1 MFYSKGQNRRKG
13 WLYSMLRISRR
24 QLMVLWVLL
33 GLLVASLISV
43 AVVYQVRASEYDL
56 AEVVRGG
63 GASVLFDS
71 AGKPVAN
78 LTGDLPQPVTWQEL
92 PKHLVDAF
100 VAREDDGF
108 FDHGG
113 VVFTAVVRS
122 LLRNLSSMKYE
133 QGASTITMQLTRNV
147 FELQGKSLDRKLL
160 EAALARRIES
170 EYDKQTILCQYLSR
184 IYFGQSRYG
193 LRDAA
198 AYYFGKEVRDLDLV
212 ESATLAGLVRGPSI
226 FNPVASMD
234 KAMTV
239 KRETLDRMLEQEM
252 ISQDEHDAA
261 AQAPIELRIGDAAEA
276 PGSGSYPTM
285 WASRELD
292 ALSGDFLQGSRSLS
306 VVSNLDLDI
315 QTYLERAVEATLTAV
330 ENPHEYPQAWLSL
343 ADSPEA
349 AQAQKDAFA
358 KMRRPINLRRRG
370 MDNNLEGLLQCCALV
385 VDSRRNRKGNVLAL
399 VGGRSA
405 IDGVDRWERRMA
417 PGRAVAPLVF
427 SCACLPGAEDMHISS
442 KDAVYTGR
450 QIGYGMVRDF
460 FDSLE
465 LDVDLPDKAHADD
478 LYAGNFRMQLANLAR
493 LLFDM
498 QNLGRGY
505 SLSLTNTVWSR
516 TNTPLYAY
524 EPEKAQEYIRRES
537 AQAVASIPPFFS
549 QDDRSVVLNEALPD
563 NGGQFVMI
571 TRDKGVAVFVW
582 MGFDKPAADVA
593 GTREM
598 QRLLQRAAANLARE
612 VFNQSR
618 AVLRA
623 KAQEP
628 AQPAS

>member
-1 MFYSKGQNRRKG
+1 MFYSKGENRRKG
-13 WLYSMLRISRR
+13 WLYSLFRITRR
-24 QLMVLWVLL
+24 QMIAIWVLV
-33 GLLVASLISV
+33 GLAAAACIAV
-43 AVVYQVRASEYDL
+43 AVSYQVRASGYNLSD
-56 AEVVRGG
+56 VVRGG

-71 AGKPVAN
+71 ANKPVAN

-100 VAREDDGF
+100 VAREDDRF

-160 EAALARRIES
+160 EVALARRIES

-198 AYYFGKEVRDLDLV
+198 AYYFGREVKDLDLV
-212 ESATLAGLVRGPSI
+212 QSATLAGLVRGPSI

-252 ISQDEHDAA
+252 ISQEEHDAA
-261 AQAPIELRIGDAAEA
+261 VQAPIELHIGAAAEA

-285 WASRELD
+285 WVCRELD
-292 ALSGDFLQGSRSLS
+292 DIGTALLQGNRELS

-315 QTYLERAVEATLTAV
+315 QTYLERSVEAALTAV
-330 ENPHEYPQAWLSL
+330 ENPHEYPESWKAL
-343 ADSPEA
+343 ADTPEA
-349 AQAQKDAFA
+349 AKAQQEAFS
-358 KMRRPINLRRRG
+358 KMRRPVNLRRRG

-385 VDSRRNRKGNVLAL
+385 VDSRRNHKGNVLAL

-405 IDGVDRWERRMA
+405 VDGVDRWVRRTM
-417 PGRAVAPLVF
+417 PGRAIAPLVF
-427 SCACLPGAEDMHISS
+427 SCACVAGEQGTHIVS
-442 KDAVYTGR
+442 KDAVLTGR
-450 QIGYGMVRDF
+450 QIGYGVERAF
-460 FDSLE
+460 FDSLD
-465 LDVDLPDKAHADD
+465 LDADLPDKEHEED
-478 LYAGNFRMQLANLAR
+478 LYAGRFRLPLVDLAR

-505 SLSLTNTVWSR
+505 KLSLTNTVWSR
-516 TNTPLYAY
+516 AGTALYAY
-524 EPEKAQEYIRRES
+524 EPEKAPEYIRRES
-537 AQAVASIPPFFS
+537 AQAVASIPPFIT
-549 QDDRSVVLNEALPD
+549 QDDRSVVLNETLPG

-582 MGFDKPAADVA
+582 MGFDKPTQDVA

-598 QRLLQRAAANLARE
+598 QRLLQRAASNLARD
-612 VFNQSR
+612 VFTQAR

-623 KAQEP
+623 KSKQQE
-628 AQPAS
+628 S

>member
-1 MFYSKGQNRRKG
+1 MFYSKGENRRKG
-13 WLYSMLRISRR
+13 WLYSVFRITRR
-24 QLMVLWVLL
+24 QLAVFWVLL
-33 GLLVASLISV
+33 ALVVAAVVSV
-43 AVVYQVRASEYDL
+43 AVSYQVRASDYDL

-71 AGKPVAN
+71 ANKPVAN

-100 VAREDDGF
+100 VAREDDRF

-160 EAALARRIES
+160 EVALARRIES

-198 AYYFGKEVRDLDLV
+198 AYYFAKDVKDLDLV

-226 FNPVASMD
+226 FNPVADMD
-234 KAMTV
+234 KAMVV

-252 ISQDEHDAA
+252 ISQEEHDAA
-261 AQAPIELRIGDAAEA
+261 VEAPIELHVGNAAEA

-285 WASRELD
+285 WVCRELD
-292 ALSGDFLQGSRSLS
+292 EIGADLLQGNRELS

-315 QTYLERAVEATLTAV
+315 QTYLERAVEAALTAV
-330 ENPHEYPQAWLSL
+330 ENPHEYPESWKAL
-343 ADSPEA
+343 ADTPEA
-349 AQAQKDAFA
+349 AKAQQEAFA

-370 MDNNLEGLLQCCALV
+370 MDNNMAGLLQCCALV
-385 VDSRRNRKGNVLAL
+385 VDSRRNHKGNVLAL

-405 IDGVDRWERRMA
+405 VDGVDRWARRAM
-417 PGRAVAPLVF
+417 PGRALAPLVF
-427 SCACLPGAEDMHISS
+427 SCACVAGEQGTHIVS
-442 KDAVYTGR
+442 KDAVLTGR
-450 QIGYGMVRDF
+450 QIGYGVERAF

-465 LDVDLPDKAHADD
+465 LDADLPDQAHEAD
-478 LYAGNFRMQLANLAR
+478 LYAGNFRLPMVDLAR

-505 SLSLTNTVWSR
+505 KLSLTNTVWSR
-516 TNTPLYAY
+516 ARTALYAY
-524 EPEKAQEYIRRES
+524 EPEKAPEYIRRES
-537 AQAVASIPPFFS
+537 AQAVASIPPFIT
-549 QDDRSVVLNEALPD
+549 QDDRSVVLNESLPG
-563 NGGQFVMI
+563 NGGQFVMV

-582 MGFDKPAADVA
+582 MGFDNPKQDVA

-598 QRLLQRAAANLARE
+598 QRLLQRAASNLARD

-623 KAQEP
+623 KAKQQEP
-628 AQPAS
+628 